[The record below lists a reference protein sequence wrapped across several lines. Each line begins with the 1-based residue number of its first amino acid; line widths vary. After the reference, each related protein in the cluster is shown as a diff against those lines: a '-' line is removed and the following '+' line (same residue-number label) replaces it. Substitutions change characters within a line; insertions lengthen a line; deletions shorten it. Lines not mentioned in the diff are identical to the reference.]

1 MKASD
6 LREHTHN
13 SVTEA
18 IHAGDIYNVFRL
30 LSCYNAA
37 VRAEL
42 LLIHPDKI
50 DPLGLCEID
59 QDENLNAIPD

>member
-6 LREHTHN
+6 FREHTHN
-13 SVTEA
+13 LVTEA
-18 IHAGDIYNVFRL
+18 IHKGDIYNAFRL

-50 DPLGLCEID
+50 DPLGLCEIN
-59 QDENLNAIPD
+59 QDENENEIPD